1 MPLEPDSQSGR
12 AVQPLKIAICGPAD
26 LSLLKPLLDGE
37 GPPTPGYAAAI
48 ISRLALALHD
58 RGHEVSV
65 VTLSPHTIDAGDYSG
80 ERFRL
85 LVATMRPRLRWV
97 DAFRFERRTVTELLG
112 KTQAQVVHAQWSY
125 EFALGAFASGLPTV
139 TTLRDWG
146 PAVFR
151 FHRDH
156 YRLVRLAMQM
166 RVLRVAPQ
174 LTANSA
180 YLATTAQRWARSPI
194 AVVPN
199 GFGFPEEMPVRVEP
213 TQPVIGSLANGF
225 DRLKNTSTLI
235 EAFALLRQKY
245 PLATLRLAGQG
256 HESGGKAELWARERG
271 LTEGVEFIGYV
282 AGLDVPAFLAGL
294 TVLAHPSRSES
305 MAMALVE
312 AIRAGVPVVAGKNS
326 GGVPWVL
333 DEGQSGVLVDINSP
347 TELAGGILSLLD
359 NDAERNALRQ
369 RAFNDLSERFGIDK
383 IVKLYEEQYET
394 ALRRAS
400 ADNR

>member
-1 MPLEPDSQSGR
+1 MPLESDSQSGR

-26 LSLLKPLLDGE
+26 LSFLGPLLDGE
-37 GPPTPGYAAAI
+37 VPPTPGYAAAV

-97 DAFRFERRTVTELLG
+97 DAFRFERRAVTDLLG
-112 KTQAQVVHAQWSY
+112 RTHAQVVHAQWSY

-139 TTLRDWG
+139 TTLHDWG

-180 YLATTAQRWARSPI
+180 YLATQAQRWARTPI

-199 GFGFPEEMPVRVEP
+199 GIEFPEQMPVRVEP
-213 TQPVIGSLANGF
+213 THPVIGALANGF
-225 DRLKNTSTLI
+225 ARLKNTSTLI

-245 PLATLRLAGQG
+245 PSATLRLAGVG
-256 HESGGKAELWARERG
+256 HESGGKAESWARERG
-271 LTEGVEFIGYV
+271 LTEGVEFVG
-282 AGLDVPAFLAGL
+282 
-294 TVLAHPSRSES
+294 
-305 MAMALVE
+305 
-312 AIRAGVPVVAGKNS
+312 
-326 GGVPWVL
+326 
-333 DEGQSGVLVDINSP
+333 
-347 TELAGGILSLLD
+347 
-359 NDAERNALRQ
+359 
-369 RAFNDLSERFGIDK
+369 
-383 IVKLYEEQYET
+383 
-394 ALRRAS
+394 
-400 ADNR
+400 